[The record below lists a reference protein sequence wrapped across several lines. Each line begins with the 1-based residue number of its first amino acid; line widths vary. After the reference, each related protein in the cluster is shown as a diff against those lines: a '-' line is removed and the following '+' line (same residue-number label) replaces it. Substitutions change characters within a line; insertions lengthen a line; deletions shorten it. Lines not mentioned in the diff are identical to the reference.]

1 VEDWQLVPS
10 DPLSVA
16 PATVFTMGHF
26 GAKRVTLP
34 VEIPMVSGDSLV
46 VRREFAEHPRLQ
58 ALLEHLRHRAMEL
71 AATTPEV
78 TCC

>member
-1 VEDWQLVPS
+1 MNHYRTKKVML
-10 DPLSVA
+10 PL
-16 PATVFTMGHF
+16 
-26 GAKRVTLP
+26 
-34 VEIPMVSGDSLV
+34 EIPMVSGDSLV

-58 ALLEHLRHRAMEL
+58 ALLEHLRNRAMEL

>member
-1 VEDWQLVPS
+1 
-10 DPLSVA
+10 
-16 PATVFTMGHF
+16 
-26 GAKRVTLP
+26 
-34 VEIPMVSGDSLV
+34 MVSGDSLV